1 MIFIII
7 SVYVYNLFMKKTL
20 LIICLVFVSVGAKA
34 DLMRDVELS
43 NQLLAYAEY
52 GGKAN
57 WSISELNNLE
67 KKLVFLVMRV

>member
-1 MIFIII
+1 
-7 SVYVYNLFMKKTL
+7 MKKIL

-43 NQLLAYAEY
+43 DQLLAYAEY

-67 KKLVFLVMRV
+67 KS